1 MSFDKPSAIAQ
12 MFMVTFAFACLTY
25 SHVVSDFSVLN
36 VVQNSHSMKPM
47 LYKVAGVWGN
57 HEGSMLLWGLV
68 LALFSAAVAVFGRNL
83 PPTLKARVL
92 SIQAMIGFA
101 FIAFIIFTS
110 NPFARLSPAPP
121 ADLFRLGGLVE
132 EGSVR
137 TEGATTFFVVT
148 DLNRTIL
155 ASYTGVLPD
164 LFREGQGV
172 VAEGTIG
179 ADGRFTAREVLAKHD
194 ETYMPKE
201 VADALRKSGQWRE
214 GEATQ

>member
-1 MSFDKPSAIAQ
+1 VKRKHRRLLVVAVSLGLLGSAA
-12 MFMVTFAFACLTY
+12 AL
-25 SHVVSDFSVLN
+25 VLN
-36 VVQNSHSMKPM
+36 AVEDS
-47 LYKVAGVWGN
+47 
-57 HEGSMLLWGLV
+57 LV
-68 LALFSAAVAVFGRNL
+68 FFYTPSDLAER
-83 PPTLKARVL
+83 
-92 SIQAMIGFA
+92 
-101 FIAFIIFTS
+101 
-110 NPFARLSPAPP
+110 PAPP

>member
-1 MSFDKPSAIAQ
+1 MKRKHRRLLVVAVSLGLLGSAA
-12 MFMVTFAFACLTY
+12 AL
-25 SHVVSDFSVLN
+25 VLN
-36 VVQNSHSMKPM
+36 AVEDS
-47 LYKVAGVWGN
+47 
-57 HEGSMLLWGLV
+57 LV
-68 LALFSAAVAVFGRNL
+68 FFYTPSDLAER
-83 PPTLKARVL
+83 
-92 SIQAMIGFA
+92 
-101 FIAFIIFTS
+101 
-110 NPFARLSPAPP
+110 PAPP